1 MRFKKNTNIMKK
13 NITLFLTFLMMSIY
27 SIALSKPTPDDAPPD
42 FAPEDIPVPPP
53 APIDGYITIFLI
65 LTIVLA
71 FVFFYN
77 YKKTQNQYI

>member
-1 MRFKKNTNIMKK
+1 MKK

-42 FAPEDIPVPPP
+42 FAPEGGGPPPPPP
-53 APIDGYITIFLI
+53 APIDGYITVFLI

-77 YKKTQNQYI
+77 YKKKQNQYI